1 MRAILTVDQDG
12 AQVGQAQLVLSSPR
26 KGSNV
31 IEDVVEIEQ
40 VLYRYCHAVDRGSPD
55 EVAALFHERGTL
67 VPIYSGEE
75 PRHGRPAIREWY
87 ATYNRDFRARV
98 KHLRHCVASPAIEVS
113 GSEASARTYLIADYV
128 LESTGKPA
136 IVAGFYEDR
145 FVKDAGRWYFAE
157 RRIHVFHAMEPPK
170 AAESVPGR

>member
-1 MRAILTVDQDG
+1 M
-12 AQVGQAQLVLSSPR
+12 
-26 KGSNV
+26 
-31 IEDVVEIEQ
+31 IEDIVEIEQ

-55 EVAALFHERGTL
+55 EVAVLFHERGTL

-75 PRHGRPAIREWY
+75 PRQGRRAIREWY
-87 ATYNRDFRARV
+87 ATYNRDFRTRV

-128 LESTGKPA
+128 LESRGKPA

-145 FVKDAGRWYFAE
+145 FVKDGGSWYFAE